1 MGFWVL
7 AAFFS
12 GSLMFS
18 YWLGLLAQ
26 RDVRQVGDGNPGGI
40 NLWKAA
46 GARLGLL
53 GIALD
58 FSKGYVPVLAAMSAG
73 YRSGHELALIAAAPV
88 FGPLFSPFLKFRGGK
103 GIAVTFGVW
112 SALTAFRASLA
123 LAVTLLILHVL
134 FRKIIGGR
142 VAPSDVDGFEVTLGV
157 MLLPGYLVMAGYPS
171 GILMFWLLNF
181 LLILY
186 AHRQPVVHVL
196 RYWLAGAERDEAWM
210 LERTDEEKERGK
222 SIGG

>member
-1 MGFWVL
+1 MLFWLL

-18 YWLGLLAQ
+18 YWLGLLAE
-26 RDVRQVGDGNPGGI
+26 RDVRQVGDGNPGAI

-46 GARLGLL
+46 GAKLGVL
-53 GIALD
+53 GVVLD

-73 YRSGHELALIAAAPV
+73 HRDGHELALIAAAPV
-88 FGPLFSPFLKFRGGK
+88 FGHIFSPFLKFRGGK

-123 LAVTLLILHVL
+123 LAVTLLILHVV
-134 FRKIIGGR
+134 FRKIGSWK
-142 VAPSDVDGFEVTLGV
+142 VAPSDVDGFEVALGV
-157 MLLPGYLVMAGYPS
+157 MLLPGYLVTADYPA

-186 AHRQPVVHVL
+186 AHRHPVTNVL
-196 RYWLAGAERDEAWM
+196 RQWLFDAERDDAWM
-210 LERTDEEKERGK
+210 AEQPEEEKERGK

>member
-1 MGFWVL
+1 MLVWML

-18 YWLGLLAQ
+18 YWLGLLAD

-46 GARLGLL
+46 GAKIGVV

-58 FSKGYVPVLAAMSAG
+58 FAKGYAPVLAAMSAG
-73 YRSGHELALIAAAPV
+73 FRDGHEMALIAAAPV
-88 FGPLFSPFLKFRGGK
+88 AGHLFSPFLKFKGGK

-112 SALTAFRASLA
+112 SALTGFKASLA

-134 FRKIIGGR
+134 FRKFGSGR
-142 VAPSDVDGFEVTLGV
+142 VASSDLDGFEVSLGM
-157 MLLPGYLVMAGYPS
+157 MLLPGYLVTADYPAGV
-171 GILMFWLLNF
+171 LLFWLLNF

-186 AHRQPVVHVL
+186 AHRQPVANVL
-196 RYWLAGAERDEAWM
+196 RAWLVDREEEEWPLAQPEERE
-210 LERTDEEKERGK
+210 ERGK